1 MQMNNK
7 KNNKDVSSKC
17 LAIAMLLS
25 KEEYEQLSA
34 DAKKKL
40 FGDWKQ
46 EEIDYLHKIYKDGI
60 SVFGG
65 KIK

>member
-1 MQMNNK
+1 MNNK
-7 KNNKDVSSKC
+7 KNNEDVSAKC
-17 LAIAMLLS
+17 MAIAMLLS

-46 EEIDYLHKIYKDGI
+46 EEIDYLHKIYKNGI
-60 SVFGG
+60 SVLAG

>member
-1 MQMNNK
+1 MNNK
-7 KNNKDVSSKC
+7 KNNKDVSAKC
-17 LAIAMLLS
+17 LAIALLLS

-46 EEIDYLHKIYKDGI
+46 EEIDYLHKIYEDGI
-60 SVFGG
+60 GG
-65 KIK
+65 KKC

>member
-1 MQMNNK
+1 MNNK
-7 KNNKDVSSKC
+7 KNNKDVSAKC
-17 LAIAMLLS
+17 MAIAMLLS

-40 FGDWKQ
+40 FGDWTQ

-60 SVFGG
+60 SVFEG

>member
-1 MQMNNK
+1 MNNK
-7 KNNKDVSSKC
+7 KNNEDVSSKC

-60 SVFGG
+60 SVLGG